1 MRALGLVGV
10 WWGRPP
16 GPRPTPPL
24 AFVNRRKKPARGP
37 AADQGVCPTML
48 HGLSSRP
55 FSRESQAADVHRRL
69 APLIM
74 TDNLATIHYSEID
87 RVIRTFAGLREVEAA
102 LRTTLYFCRDGTGPK
117 RQLPGH
123 FQRPKAY
130 S

>member
-1 MRALGLVGV
+1 MSREIFEGVDMRRGAQRRMKMRALGLVGV

-48 HGLSSRP
+48 YGLSSRP

-69 APLIM
+69 A
-74 TDNLATIHYSEID
+74 H
-87 RVIRTFAGLREVEAA
+87 
-102 LRTTLYFCRDGTGPK
+102 
-117 RQLPGH
+117 
-123 FQRPKAY
+123 
-130 S
+130 